1 MLNDVPGC
9 LPEYMEISR
18 PHTVTWDRNSDGEII
33 TISSSPIDSA
43 YNEITTWRK
52 NTFLVP
58 YAKIGRDFIDQL
70 SKHINDWN
78 NGTAMQQLTLKAAKE
93 HQECL
98 EKRLKLWRNGKIDC
112 LLREGR
118 MIQRRIQKS
127 CRNDPPNKAKI
138 FAKLVMERQINS
150 ALRYLSENDGG
161 GVLPLTDD
169 VLQQLREKHPEAQEA
184 KLGSML
190 FGPVEDFPDSI
201 YQHINGEMIR
211 EAALRTKGSGGPS
224 GMDAVGFKR
233 ILACKSFKRSSTN
246 LCDSLAVLTKRL
258 CTQYVDPLTIEP
270 ILANRLIPL
279 DKGNGEVRPIG
290 VGEVIRRIIGKCVSR
305 VGKQDV
311 IDACGATQVCA
322 GHKSGS
328 EAAIHAMHHI
338 FESDETDAALLIDA
352 SNAFDSLNRAAA
364 LHNVRVLCP
373 MIAAYAINTYRAPA
387 RLFVIGGKELL
398 SSEGTTQGDPLA
410 MSLYAISLQP
420 LITLL
425 GIHSSAKQCWYADDA
440 TGAGAL
446 TDIRKWWDELL
457 AAGPALGYYPNA
469 KKCWLVVKSE
479 KLKEANDVF
488 AETGINITA
497 EGRKH
502 LGAALG
508 QRSYLEEYVG
518 SKVKEWISEVTL
530 LAEFATSQ
538 PQACYAAFTFGLRYK
553 WTYFMRTLPNIED
566 LLEPLERAISDV
578 LIPSLTEHNCS
589 VAERKLLA
597 LPARMGGLGMT
608 NPSESAESEYSA
620 SIKMSAPL
628 VEKITAQSHEIPD
641 DADLRRLMHAVR
653 KEKDDDL
660 KGKLEELK
668 VSLPV
673 RTQRAVDLASEKGA
687 SSWVTAVPLKDMN
700 FDLSKREF
708 RDAMR
713 LRYDWPIPDSPSVCV
728 CGCSFTVDHAMI
740 CQRGGLIIQRHN
752 EIRDLEAEL
761 LDMVCYD
768 VAIEPTLQPLAGEDL
783 NRGANTAAD
792 ARLDVHC
799 RGFWE
804 RQRAAFFDIRVCHPN
819 ADSYKELSPKQIYK
833 LHEDEKKRKYASRI
847 IEVENGTFTPL
858 VFTTTGGMSQECQRY
873 HFRLA
878 ELISSKK
885 QENYAT
891 TVTRI
896 RTKVSFAIL
905 RTALVCLR
913 GTRSRRRKTNVQEN
927 DLEIDKGLAGLT

>member
-1 MLNDVPGC
+1 
-9 LPEYMEISR
+9 
-18 PHTVTWDRNSDGEII
+18 
-33 TISSSPIDSA
+33 
-43 YNEITTWRK
+43 
-52 NTFLVP
+52 
-58 YAKIGRDFIDQL
+58 
-70 SKHINDWN
+70 
-78 NGTAMQQLTLKAAKE
+78 
-93 HQECL
+93 
-98 EKRLKLWRNGKIDC
+98 
-112 LLREGR
+112 
-118 MIQRRIQKS
+118 
-127 CRNDPPNKAKI
+127 
-138 FAKLVMERQINS
+138 
-150 ALRYLSENDGG
+150 
-161 GVLPLTDD
+161 
-169 VLQQLREKHPEAQEA
+169 
-184 KLGSML
+184 
-190 FGPVEDFPDSI
+190 
-201 YQHINGEMIR
+201 
-211 EAALRTKGSGGPS
+211 
-224 GMDAVGFKR
+224 
-233 ILACKSFKRSSTN
+233 
-246 LCDSLAVLTKRL
+246 
-258 CTQYVDPLTIEP
+258 
-270 ILANRLIPL
+270 
-279 DKGNGEVRPIG
+279 
-290 VGEVIRRIIGKCVSR
+290 
-305 VGKQDV
+305 
-311 IDACGATQVCA
+311 
-322 GHKSGS
+322 
-328 EAAIHAMHHI
+328 
-338 FESDETDAALLIDA
+338 
-352 SNAFDSLNRAAA
+352 
-364 LHNVRVLCP
+364 
-373 MIAAYAINTYRAPA
+373 
-387 RLFVIGGKELL
+387 
-398 SSEGTTQGDPLA
+398 

-425 GIHSSAKQCWYADDA
+425 GIRSSAKQCWYADDA

-457 AAGPALGYYPNA
+457 AAGPAIGYYPNA
-469 KKCWLVVKSE
+469 KKCWLVVKPE

-488 AETGINITA
+488 AGTGINITT

-530 LAEFATSQ
+530 LAEFAISQ
-538 PQACYAAFTFGLRYK
+538 PQACYAAFTFGLRHK
-553 WTYFMRTLPNIED
+553 WTYFMRTLPDIED

-620 SIKMSAPL
+620 SIRMSAPL
-628 VEKITAQSHEIPD
+628 VDKIIAQSNETPD
-641 DADLRRLMHAVR
+641 DADVRKLMHAVR
-653 KEKDDDL
+653 KERDDDL

-668 VSLPV
+668 VSLPAK
-673 RTQRAVDLASEKGA
+673 TQRAVDLACEKGA
-687 SSWVTAVPLKDMN
+687 SSWLTAIPLKDMN

-708 RDAMR
+708 RDALR

-740 CQRGGLIIQRHN
+740 CQRGGLIIRRHN
-752 EIRDLEAEL
+752 EIRDLEADL

-768 VAIEPTLQPLAGEDL
+768 VAIEPTLQPLAGEEL
-783 NRGANTAAD
+783 NRGANTAPD

-833 LHEDEKKRKYASRI
+833 LHEDEKKRKYTSRI
-847 IEVENGTFTPL
+847 IEVENATFTPL

-873 HFRLA
+873 HSRLA

-891 TVTRI
+891 TIAWI

-913 GTRSRRRKTNVQEN
+913 GTRSRRRKTNLQEN
-927 DLEIDKGLAGLT
+927 DLEIEKGLAGLT